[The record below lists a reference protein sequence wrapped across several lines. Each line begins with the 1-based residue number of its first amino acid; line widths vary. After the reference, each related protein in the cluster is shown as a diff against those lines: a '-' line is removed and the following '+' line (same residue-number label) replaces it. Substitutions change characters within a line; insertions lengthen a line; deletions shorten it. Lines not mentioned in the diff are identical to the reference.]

1 MAKLELP
8 KGATLE
14 PPQNI
19 SALALPKGASLQPPK
34 PSLTSEL
41 KRQAGLT
48 GRYLLEGGGSIFDL
62 LAQPVRAGLNVAV
75 VPPVVKG
82 LNLLLPEQYE
92 VPQDYQIPEMSIGQ
106 YAADIAGL
114 PKPQTGLER
123 VVGEASKGLAAVG
136 TGGILGQVSAPTTT
150 VGKGIQTALTE
161 SMPTQL
167 TAGAGA
173 GAGSQIAEEAGTGAG
188 TQAIVGLAGA
198 LVAPSAATK
207 ITKPVSNVT
216 KKLQETVSKAT
227 NVKQVDDSIDNVLNN
242 VLENNNIKYDEL
254 SEGVISS
261 VKNDIKN
268 AMKIN
273 PNISESA
280 LKRLV
285 DYRITGAT
293 PKQGTVT
300 LDPALITQEKNIAKL
315 GANSQDPLAQ
325 RLARLE
331 DENNRILI
339 SNLNDLGASKSLE
352 PQIAGQQ
359 LFNKFKTIADR
370 NDEIIN
376 SLYNQVKT
384 SEGKF
389 AQFDKD
395 IFYKNTMSDLKDN
408 LAEEFLPSQI
418 KSYIDRIKK
427 GDLDLNVATAAQL
440 KSIIAKSMRTPTLDG
455 NIKNALGIV
464 RNNLEKVPLKSG
476 QRLGE
481 EALNAE
487 KAARK
492 YTYEYKKLEESIPA
506 LKAIRKDVS
515 PDTFFDKYILK
526 ADTAQLERTLQQADT
541 ETKQLIKDN
550 VLGVLK
556 NKATNNAPDEVA
568 KISGVQLDKALK
580 ALGTKKLNLLFSKD
594 EIAQLKA
601 IANVARYEQF
611 IPRGAAVNVSNT
623 ASGIYNLL
631 ERAGQSAVLGRIP
644 AGRALIGE
652 PAQNIVLSR
661 QAQNVQDIAR
671 SLGLASG
678 LQPKTTKELL
688 APYLSTMGLLGQ

>member
-19 SALALPKGASLQPPK
+19 SAIPLPKGASLQQPQ

-62 LAQPVRAGLNVAV
+62 LAQPVRAGLNVV
-75 VPPVVKG
+75 
-82 LNLLLPEQYE
+82 LPES
-92 VPQDYQIPEMSIGQ
+92 YQIPEMSIGQ
-106 YAADIAGL
+106 YTADVAGL
-114 PKPQTGLER
+114 PQPQTGLER

-173 GAGSQIAEEAGTGAG
+173 GAGAQIAEEAGAGAG
-188 TQAIVGLAGA
+188 TQAVAGLVSA
-198 LVAPSAATK
+198 LVSPR

-261 VKNDIKN
+261 VKSDIKN
-268 AMKIN
+268 AVKIN

-315 GANSQDPLAQ
+315 GANSQDPMAQ

-395 IFYKNTMSDLKDN
+395 VFYKNTVSDLKDN

-515 PDTFFDKYILK
+515 PDTFFDKYIVK
-526 ADTAQLERTLQQADT
+526 ADTAQLERTLQQADA

-661 QAQNVQDIAR
+661 QAQNAQDIAQ